1 MIKKLKN
8 KVFFIIMFSISIILF
23 GTILIFAYLNYNNTI
38 TAATSML
45 DRFGDFQKGEDR
57 PNEREEINKE
67 FNNQNFSIDL
77 SNTYS
82 YMIEDGKIID
92 STEKNAKMW

>member
-38 TAATSML
+38 TAVTSML
-45 DRFGDFQKGEDR
+45 DRFGDFQKGENR

-92 STEKNAKMW
+92 STEKNAKM